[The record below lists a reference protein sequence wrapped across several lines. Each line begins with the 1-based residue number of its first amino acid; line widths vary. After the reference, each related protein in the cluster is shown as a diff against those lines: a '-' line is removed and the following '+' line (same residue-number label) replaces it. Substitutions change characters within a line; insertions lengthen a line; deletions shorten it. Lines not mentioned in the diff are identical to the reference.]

1 MGTGVRHIDKYKTE
15 ILLIASTGS
24 AITTWLDMQYYSHVT
39 LFVAAN
45 NSSAGTPAIT
55 MTAYTAQD
63 ISGTSSAVLSIN
75 NYFYC
80 TGNFTSNQSSGDN
93 WQQVSSGLTGGSFA
107 TGSSHSQI
115 LGYAIEIQ
123 DTDLP
128 TTANSLL
135 KTVALSFGAAAS
147 TTVTVWA
154 HLFPRFDGNFAVMPT
169 ALT

>member
-15 ILLIASTGS
+15 LLLLASTGS
-24 AITTWLDMQYYSHVT
+24 AITAWLDLQYYSHCT
-39 LFVAAN
+39 FFVAMN
-45 NSSAGTPAIT
+45 NSATGTPAIT
-55 MTAYTAQD
+55 CTAYEAQD

-75 NYFYC
+75 TYFYC
-80 TGNFTSNQSSGDN
+80 TGGFTSNQSSGDN
-93 WQQVSSGLTGGSFA
+93 WQQLSSGITGGSFA
-107 TGSSHSQI
+107 TGSTHSTT
-115 LGYAIEIQ
+115 LLYAIEIQ

-128 TTANSLL
+128 TIANSLF

-154 HLFPRFDGNFAVMPT
+154 HLFPRFDGNFADLPT